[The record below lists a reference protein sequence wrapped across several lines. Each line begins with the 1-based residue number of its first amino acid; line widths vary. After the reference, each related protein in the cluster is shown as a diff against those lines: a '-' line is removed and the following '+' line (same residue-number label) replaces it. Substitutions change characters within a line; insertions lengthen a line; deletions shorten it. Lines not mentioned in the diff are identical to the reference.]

1 MNKNVRGAPNEPGAY
16 GAASKR
22 REIKYARPVAQTQ
35 YEEKAVQEDKYRKK
49 NQGKSREEAKRS
61 RREDG
66 RLD

>member
-49 NQGKSREEAKRS
+49 KPRQI
-61 RREDG
+61 
-66 RLD
+66 